1 MEEEIVMKKRT
12 VKSFVCAALMTM
24 ALSVTAC
31 GSSKTLEDYMTSS
44 PEVKQEMED
53 QFSAASIDGL
63 EISFDVKGNEF
74 INTYTFVDDSL
85 LTDEIKENITNGWD
99 ASTPLFED
107 LAKQLDDM
115 IKQKNACTLTIK
127 YVDSE
132 GNVISEKSFQ
142 APQE

>member
-1 MEEEIVMKKRT
+1 MKKRT
-12 VKSFVCAALMTM
+12 VKSFVCATLMAM

-31 GSSKTLEDYMTSS
+31 GSAKTLEEYMTSS

-53 QFSAASIDGL
+53 QFSAVSIDGL
-63 EISFDVKGNEF
+63 DISFEVKGNEF

-85 LTDEIKENITNGWD
+85 LTDDIRENISANLD
-99 ASTPLFED
+99 ASASLFED

-115 IKQKNACTLTIK
+115 IKQKNACTLTIQ
-127 YVDSE
+127 YVDPD
-132 GNVISEKSFQ
+132 GNVIGEKSFQ

>member
-1 MEEEIVMKKRT
+1 MKKRT
-12 VKSFVCAALMTM
+12 VKSIVCAALMTV

-31 GSSKTLEDYMTSS
+31 GSAKTLEEYMTSS

-85 LTDEIKENITNGWD
+85 LTDDIRESISTNLD
-99 ASTPLFED
+99 ASASLFED

-115 IKQKNACTLTIK
+115 IKQKNTCTLTIK
-127 YVDSE
+127 YVDPE
-132 GNVISEKSFQ
+132 GNVIGEKSFQ